1 MAKIRPGGSG
11 VDFSGSIGS
20 DTYSRNRYGSYVR
33 HRSRPVNPN
42 SAAQASARAILAAA
56 ARDWSALTDGERA
69 AWKMYADNTPVTDRF
84 GFQMNLTGAAMYTKV
99 NAARLSAGLPTLSA
113 APTTY
118 GLPSADPSFEVAID
132 ASAGAMEVTFDNSQE
147 WATAVG
153 GRLLVYAG
161 RPQNPNITYY
171 GGPFKQITG
180 VSGAATPPTS
190 PATLQMPF
198 AITAGQICWVR
209 YRILTAEGRLSN
221 PFRVGP
227 IVASA

>member
-20 DTYSRNRYGSYVR
+20 ETYSRNRYGSYVR
-33 HRSRPVNPN
+33 YRSRPVNPN
-42 SAAQASARAILAAA
+42 SEAQLASRAILAAA
-56 ARDWSALTDGERA
+56 ARDWSSLTDAQRA

-84 GFQMNLTGAAMYTKV
+84 GFAITLTGAAMYTKV

-118 GLPSADPSFEVAID
+118 GLPSADPSFSVVVTAADTE
-132 ASAGAMEVTFDNSQE
+132 MEVTFDNTQE
-147 WATAVG
+147 WCTAVG

-171 GGPFKQITG
+171 GGPYKQITG
-180 VSGAATPPTS
+180 VSGAVVAPTS
-190 PATLQMPF
+190 PAPLTLPY
-198 AITAGQICWVR
+198 AIAAGQIMWVQ

-227 IVASA
+227 VVAG